1 MTHEKNEQ
9 QTNIK
14 GKKKKEKN
22 STKRVFNKKKSHPK
36 DIEIYIINDLR
47 WHNMSLCRYVFI
59 LNCLWMCFLSPAVS
73 FHNFLFV
80 SFLLS
85 FGTIWCSFGSLYS
98 PCFVWL
104 KARASLF
111 INAYFT
117 HSLRAFF
124 FCFFSSSMKSKL
136 LQKDYVINITKA
148 RAKMFGADF
157 IQYLVFGYVVTF
169 HPLFDQF
176 FIFLLFHCCCFL
188 CIFSLFRVRFVIFIF
203 VIFLLF
209 VSFAFILDWKSIAYS

>member
-1 MTHEKNEQ
+1 M
-9 QTNIK
+9 
-14 GKKKKEKN
+14 
-22 STKRVFNKKKSHPK
+22 
-36 DIEIYIINDLR
+36 
-47 WHNMSLCRYVFI
+47 
-59 LNCLWMCFLSPAVS
+59 
-73 FHNFLFV
+73 
-80 SFLLS
+80 
-85 FGTIWCSFGSLYS
+85 CSFWIVYGCVFCLLLYHFTIFCLFHFCSASVQFGVLLVHCIHLVLYDWKHELRYLLMHISLIL
-98 PCFVWL
+98 WE
-104 KARASLF
+104 R
-111 INAYFT
+111 
-117 HSLRAFF
+117 FF
-124 FCFFSSSMKSKL
+124 FCFFSSSMKNKL